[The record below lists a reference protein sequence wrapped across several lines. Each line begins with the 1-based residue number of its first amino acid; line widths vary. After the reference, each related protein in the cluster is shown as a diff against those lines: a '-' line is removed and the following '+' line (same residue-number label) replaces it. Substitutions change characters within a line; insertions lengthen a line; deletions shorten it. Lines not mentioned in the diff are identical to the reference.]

1 MYSEEH
7 KEKLFSSTLNS
18 GSGTP
23 DKARRI
29 SLNEK
34 PELNEEARSAL
45 AENLESTVYGVTGMR
60 NYNEFSN
67 YFKEKLLSRI
77 S

>member
-1 MYSEEH
+1 MCSEEH
-7 KEKLFSSTLNS
+7 KEKFFTSTLNS

-23 DKARRI
+23 GKARRI

-34 PELNEEARSAL
+34 PELNEEAKSAL
-45 AENLESTVYGVTGMR
+45 AEKWDSTVYGVTGMR

>member
-1 MYSEEH
+1 MITSFIGEPPLSPAELKKVNKKCTKEFMCSEEH
-7 KEKLFSSTLNS
+7 KEKFFTSTLNS

-23 DKARRI
+23 GKTRRI

-45 AENLESTVYGVTGMR
+45 AEN
-60 NYNEFSN
+60 
-67 YFKEKLLSRI
+67 
-77 S
+77 